1 MASTLTRCASISAM
15 TNNVTELRGAKNA
28 IENFRDTL
36 QRTTEEFFLIKN
48 VFIKES
54 AQKEE

>member
-1 MASTLTRCASISAM
+1 M